1 MKRYKRYF
9 LLLFVLLSLIC
20 SKAIAQ
26 GEMIFTSSKSLSS
39 SMVNNIFQDDLGFV
53 WVSSEDGL
61 DVYDGVNFCNIHHID
76 GDSLSLM
83 SNYVRFVYQDPA
95 RNIFV
100 ATLHGLQ
107 LFDRDTRTF
116 HNIPI
121 NGGFGPLN
129 ILPSVSC
136 ICRVNDTLTMVG
148 TSGYGIMLLHQ
159 NESGFCLSTHR
170 GVGFGGINSIFK
182 DDSGY
187 IWVSGN
193 NVVKKLD
200 SSLEELDVVTLSNQE
215 SVASISCTSDGI
227 VLFGTSY
234 GRVLAYDADA
244 PSKYREIVSK
254 AQNDM
259 LVTCFCMDIDNTILI
274 GTDGHGVKRLV
285 PQDDGKWSVV
295 DFDFALANNHQLKI
309 HHIMRDRDGN
319 FWFGCFQRGVL
330 VVKGGSNFFEYVGR
344 ISRKRNVI
352 GSCCVVSVYA
362 DDNSNIYVG
371 TDNDGFYVLDPD
383 YKLIQHYDCN
393 QPGTIVPKVPLAFCE
408 DSYGRLWTGGYQG
421 GLVYLDRKTGT
432 WHRYDLSSTSAGN
445 GDDVSSV
452 YSIVEDRARQTLWV
466 SASGVGLF
474 RIDEQTLSNRLFTTK
489 ISTFQHDF
497 SSDQLCNSW
506 VVSMMLSSDG
516 SKLYIGTYSG
526 FSCLDLDTES
536 FVSTYGVNCFLE
548 SYVVNSICE
557 ARDGHI
563 WIGTTDGLFNFD
575 TDTRKFKRYGMAEG
589 LPGSSISGIACDT
602 AGNMWISSKSGISC
616 LDAQTGKFVNYDSY
630 DGLYSNEFMPD
641 AVWNAK
647 NGRILFGSVNG
658 VIGFNPFARRNR
670 VKSLNIRI
678 VNFFVDNV
686 PVVRGSKS
694 GDNDIVDTAVIDARK
709 FHLAHFDNSFEVE
722 YSALD
727 FDNPDR
733 LVYSYRIDGGQW
745 TTISGNRVSFAKVGY
760 GKHTLEACV
769 ADNLNTSEVYSVVIE
784 IDFPWY
790 QSTWFYVLLTLLVV
804 GILVAAA
811 LMIRRRIGLNRH
823 YKEMARAKE
832 LNDSRIEFFTNI
844 SHEIRTPISLIISP
858 LSKLIA
864 TDDDPSRQRSYKTI
878 KLNAQR
884 ILNLINQLLDMR
896 KIDSKQMS
904 LEFEKVDLVEF
915 CRGIYES
922 FEQYALSL
930 GIDFLFDAE
939 EETMEAYVD
948 PKNFDKVIVN
958 LLSNAFKYTPKGGKV
973 RLSIYKDVG
982 ETICIGVSDQG
993 TGIALED
1000 IDHVFELF
1008 YQGSNNHKITM
1019 IGTGIGMYLVRQLVT
1034 LHHGDVKAVN
1044 NTGGEP
1050 GCTFMIHI
1058 PAGRSH
1064 LKDREIFVR
1073 DDAQSP
1079 TYTQMDIAAAVPE
1092 PDDEEL
1098 KRYAKTSTRIVVVDD
1113 DEQLRKYIVD
1123 ELGNYFHIK
1132 DFASCDEAST
1142 YIIKNK
1148 PDLVISDVMM
1158 SGMDGMSLCI
1168 KLKRNVDTNT
1178 IPVILLT
1185 AASQENARIRAL
1197 DIGADAFIPKP
1208 FNISVL
1214 SHTVTNLLKRQN
1226 TLRNSFLGRQD
1237 TINGADMDE
1246 DSGRAVD
1253 SPDKKLLM
1261 RVLKVIN
1268 ENMSNPSLTVDMIAK
1283 AVGISRVHLH
1293 RKLKELTNQSTI
1305 DFLRNVRLN
1314 RALKLLRIKHN
1325 SIFEVAQQV
1334 GFVSTAYFSTVF
1346 KDRFGCTPS
1355 AYMSDNATI
1364 EQMPLDDDEL
1374 IS

>member
-61 DVYDGVNFCNIHHID
+61 DVYDGVNFWNIHHID

-563 WIGTTDGLFNFD
+563 WVGTTDGLFNFD

-1346 KDRFGCTPS
+1346 KDRFGSTPS

>member
-9 LLLFVLLSLIC
+9 LLLFIVFNVIC
-20 SKAIAQ
+20 STAEAQ
-26 GEMIFTSSKSLSS
+26 GEMIFTSSKDLSS

-61 DVYDGVNFCNIHHID
+61 DVYDGVNFWNIHHVD
-76 GDSLSLM
+76 GDSLSLVI
-83 SNYVRFVYQDPA
+83 NYVRFVYQDPD
-95 RNIFV
+95 RNIFI

-116 HNIPI
+116 HTIPI
-121 NGGFGPLN
+121 TSGFGPLN
-129 ILPSVSC
+129 IQPSVSC
-136 ICRVNDTLTMVG
+136 ICRVNDTLTVVG
-148 TSGYGIMLLHQ
+148 TSGYGIMLLHK
-159 NESGFCLSTHR
+159 NESGYYLSTHR
-170 GVGFGGINSIFK
+170 GVGFGGINSICK
-182 DDSGY
+182 DSAGY
-187 IWVSGN
+187 IWVAGN

-200 SSLEELDVVTLSNQE
+200 SSLEELEEIALPNLE
-215 SVASISCTSDGI
+215 SVASVFCTNDGT
-227 VLFGTSY
+227 VLYGTSL
-234 GRVLAYDADA
+234 GRVLAYDPDA
-244 PSKYREIVSK
+244 PSKYREIVST

-259 LVTCFCMDIDNTILI
+259 LVTCFCMDIDNTILV
-274 GTDGHGVKRLV
+274 GTDGHGVKRLIL
-285 PQDDGKWSVV
+285 QDDGKWTIS
-295 DFDFALANNHQLKI
+295 DFDFALANNTQLKI

-330 VVKGGSNFFEYVGR
+330 VVKGGSNFFDYIGR

-352 GSCCVVSVYA
+352 GSCCVVSVFA

-371 TDNDGFYVLDPD
+371 TDNDGFYVLDPN
-383 YKLIQHYDCN
+383 YKLIHHYDCN
-393 QPGTIVPKVPLAFCE
+393 LPGSIVPKVPLAFCE
-408 DSYGRLWTGGYQG
+408 DSHGRLWAGGYQG
-421 GLVYLDRKTGT
+421 GLVYLDRKTNT
-432 WHRYDLSSTSAGN
+432 WHRYDLSSSVG
-445 GDDVSSV
+445 GDEFSSV
-452 YSIVEDRARQTLWV
+452 YSIVEDKARQVLWV

-474 RIDEQTLSNRLFTTK
+474 RIDEATLTNRLYATK
-489 ISTFQHDF
+489 IATFQHDF

-506 VVSMMLSSDG
+506 VVSMTLSSDG
-516 SKLYIGTYSG
+516 NKLYIGTYSG
-526 FSCLDLDTES
+526 FACLDLNTES
-536 FVSTYGVNCFLE
+536 FVSTFGVNCFLE
-548 SYVVNSICE
+548 GYVVNSICE
-557 ARDGHI
+557 APDGHI
-563 WIGTTDGLFNFD
+563 WVGTTDGLFKFD
-575 TDTRKFKRYGMAEG
+575 TDTRKFKRYSLAEG
-589 LPGSSISGIACDT
+589 LPGTSISGIACDT

-616 LDAQTGKFVNYDSY
+616 LDAKTGRFVNYDSY

-658 VIGFNPFARRNR
+658 VIGFFPFERRSR
-670 VKSLNIRI
+670 AKSLNIRI
-678 VNFFVDNV
+678 VNFRVDNI
-686 PVVRGSKS
+686 PVARGSKS
-694 GDNDIVDTAVIDARK
+694 GDNDIVDTAVIDAKR

-745 TTISGNRVSFAKVGY
+745 NTISGNRVSFAKVGY
-760 GKHTLEACV
+760 GEHTLDACV
-769 ADNLNTSEVYSVVIE
+769 TDNVNTSAVYSVIIE

-790 QSTWFYVLLTLLVV
+790 QSTWFSILLTLVV
-804 GILVAAA
+804 LGLLVAAA
-811 LMIRRRIGLNRH
+811 LLVRRRIGLNRH

-858 LSKLIA
+858 LYKLIA
-864 TDDDPSRQRSYKTI
+864 TDNDPSRQRSYKTI

-896 KIDSKQMS
+896 KIDSKQMT

-930 GIDFLFDAE
+930 GIDFLFEAE

-973 RLSIYKDVG
+973 RLMIYKDSG
-982 ETICIGVSDQG
+982 DTIAIGVSDQG

-1008 YQGSNNHKITM
+1008 YQGSNNHKISM
-1019 IGTGIGMYLVRQLVT
+1019 IGTGVGMYLVHKLVT
-1034 LHHGDVKAVN
+1034 LHHGDVKAIN

-1073 DDAQSP
+1073 DDAQNP
-1079 TYTQMDIAAAVPE
+1079 AFNQMNIAAAVPE

-1197 DIGADAFIPKP
+1197 DIGADAFIAKP

-1346 KDRFGCTPS
+1346 KERFGCTPS
-1355 AYMSDNATI
+1355 TYMSDNATI

>member
-1 MKRYKRYF
+1 
-9 LLLFVLLSLIC
+9 
-20 SKAIAQ
+20 
-26 GEMIFTSSKSLSS
+26 MIFTSSKSLSS

-1073 DDAQSP
+1073 DDAQSS

>member
-1 MKRYKRYF
+1 M
-9 LLLFVLLSLIC
+9 IC

-61 DVYDGVNFCNIHHID
+61 DVYDGVNFWNIHHID

-215 SVASISCTSDGI
+215 SVASISCTSNGI

-563 WIGTTDGLFNFD
+563 WMGTTDGLFNFD

-589 LPGSSISGIACDT
+589 LPGSSISGIACDA

-686 PVVRGSKS
+686 PVARGSKS

-1073 DDAQSP
+1073 DDAQSS

-1113 DEQLRKYIVD
+1113 DEQFRKYIVD

-1132 DFASCDEAST
+1132 DFASCDETSS

>member
-1 MKRYKRYF
+1 MKRYKKYF
-9 LLLFVLLSLIC
+9 LLLFVISSLIC
-20 SKAIAQ
+20 SKAEAQ
-26 GEMIFTSSKSLSS
+26 GEMIFTSSKDLSS

-61 DVYDGVNFCNIHHID
+61 DVYDGVNFWNIHHVD
-76 GDSLSLM
+76 GDSLSLV

-116 HNIPI
+116 HNVPI

-129 ILPSVSC
+129 IRPSVAC
-136 ICRVNDTLTMVG
+136 ICRVNDTLTVVG
-148 TSGYGIMLLHQ
+148 TSGYGIMLLQH
-159 NESGFCLSTHR
+159 NDDGFSLFTHR
-170 GVGFGGINSIFK
+170 GVGLGSVGCIYK

-187 IWVSGN
+187 IWMSGN
-193 NVVKKLD
+193 NVVKKLNL
-200 SSLEELDVVTLSNQE
+200 SLEEIEVVTLPNQE
-215 SVASISCTSDGI
+215 SATAITSTGDGTL
-227 VLFGTSY
+227 LFGTSH
-234 GRVLAYDADA
+234 GRVLVYDANA

-259 LVTCFCMDIDNTILI
+259 VVTCFCMDVDNTILM
-274 GTDGHGVKRLV
+274 GTDGYGVKRLV
-285 PQDDGKWSVV
+285 HQDDGTWSIG

-330 VVKGGSNFFEYVGR
+330 VVKGGSNFFDYIGR

-362 DDNSNIYVG
+362 DSNNNIYVG
-371 TDNDGFYVLDPD
+371 TDNDGFYLLDPD

-408 DSYGRLWTGGYQG
+408 DSHGRLWTGGYQG

-432 WHRYDLSSTSAGN
+432 WHRYDLATASGGSC
-445 GDDVSSV
+445 DDFSSV
-452 YSIVEDRARQTLWV
+452 YTIVEDKERQNLWV

-474 RIDEQTLSNRLFTTK
+474 RIDANTLAGRLYGIK
-489 ISTFQHDF
+489 NSTFQHDY
-497 SSDQLCNSW
+497 STDQLCNAW

-516 SKLYIGTYSG
+516 TKLYIGTYSG
-526 FSCLDLDTES
+526 FSCLDLNTES
-536 FVSTYGVNCFLE
+536 FVSAYGVNCFLE
-548 SYVVNSICE
+548 GYVVNSICE
-557 ARDGHI
+557 GRDGYI
-563 WIGTTDGLFNFD
+563 WVGTTDGLFKFD
-575 TDTRKFKRYGMAEG
+575 TDTRKFKRYGTAEG
-589 LPGSSISGIACDT
+589 LPGTSISGIACDT
-602 AGNMWISSKSGISC
+602 AGSMWISSKSGISC
-616 LDAQTGKFVNYDSY
+616 LDAKTGKFVNYDSY

-641 AVWNAK
+641 AVWNSQ

-670 VKSLNIRI
+670 DKSLNIRI
-678 VNFFVDNV
+678 VDFWVDNV

-694 GDNDIVDTAVIDARK
+694 GSNYVVDTAVIAARR

-733 LVYSYRIDGGQW
+733 LKYSYRIDGGQW
-745 TTISGNRVSFAKVGY
+745 TSISGNRVSFAKLGY
-760 GKHTLEACV
+760 GEHTLEARV
-769 ADNLNTSEVYSVVIE
+769 ADNLNTSDVYTVVIE

-790 QSTWFYVLLTLLVV
+790 QSMWFYVLLALLVL

-811 LMIRRRIGLNRH
+811 LLVRRRIVLNRH
-823 YKEMARAKE
+823 YKEMERAKE

-858 LSKLIA
+858 LYKLIA

-896 KIDSKQMS
+896 KIDSKQLR
-904 LEFEKVDLVEF
+904 LEFEKVDLVDF

-939 EETMEAYVD
+939 EESMEAYVD

-958 LLSNAFKYTPKGGKV
+958 VLSNAFKYTPKGGKV
-973 RLSIYKDVG
+973 RLSINRDAG
-982 ETICIGVSDQG
+982 ETIRIGVSDQG

-1000 IDHVFELF
+1000 IDHVFDLF

-1019 IGTGIGMYLVRQLVT
+1019 IGTGVGMYLVRQLVT
-1034 LHHGDVKAVN
+1034 LHHGTVKAVN

-1050 GCTFMIHI
+1050 GCTFVIHI

-1064 LKDREIFVR
+1064 LTDREIFVR
-1073 DDAQSP
+1073 ENPQSSAFS
-1079 TYTQMDIAAAVPE
+1079 QMELAGVPE

-1178 IPVILLT
+1178 IPVVLLT

-1197 DIGADAFIPKP
+1197 DIGADAFIAKP

-1214 SHTVTNLLKRQN
+1214 SHTVTNLLRRNN
-1226 TLRNSFLGRQD
+1226 TLRNSYLGRQD
-1237 TINGADMDE
+1237 TINGVDMDE
-1246 DSGRAVD
+1246 GEQVD
-1253 SPDKKLLM
+1253 SPDKKLLT

-1314 RALKLLRIKHN
+1314 RALKLLRIKHSN
-1325 SIFEVAQQV
+1325 ISEVAQYV

>member
-1 MKRYKRYF
+1 MKRYKKYF
-9 LLLFVLLSLIC
+9 LLLFIISGLLC
-20 SKAIAQ
+20 NKAAAQ
-26 GEMIFTSSKSLSS
+26 GEMIFTSSKDLSS

-61 DVYDGVNFCNIHHID
+61 DVYDGVNFWNIRHID
-76 GDSLSLM
+76 GDSLSLV

-95 RNIFV
+95 RNIFI

-107 LFDRDTRTF
+107 LYDRDTRTF
-116 HNIPI
+116 HNVPI

-129 ILPSVSC
+129 IMPSVAC
-136 ICRVNDTLTMVG
+136 ICRVNDSLTVVG
-148 TSGYGIMLLHQ
+148 TSGYGIMLLQHH
-159 NESGFCLSTHR
+159 EDGFSLFTHR
-170 GVGFGGINSIFK
+170 GVGLGSINCIYK

-200 SSLEELDVVTLSNQE
+200 TSLEELEVVTLPNQE
-215 SVASISCTSDGI
+215 SVESIICTNEGTL
-227 VLFGTSY
+227 LFGTSF

-254 AQNDM
+254 VQNDM
-259 LVTCFCMDIDNTILI
+259 IVTCFCMDVDNTILM

-285 PQDDGKWSVV
+285 RQDDGTWSIG

-330 VVKGGSNFFEYVGR
+330 VVKGGSNFFDYIGR

-362 DDNSNIYVG
+362 DSNNNIYVG
-371 TDNDGFYVLDPD
+371 TDNDGFYLLDPD

-393 QPGTIVPKVPLAFCE
+393 QPGTMVPKVPLAFCE
-408 DSYGRLWTGGYQG
+408 DSHGRLWIGGYQG
-421 GLVYLDRKTGT
+421 GLVYLDRKTGI
-432 WHRYDLSSTSAGN
+432 WHRYDLSAASGSS
-445 GDDVSSV
+445 GDDFSSV
-452 YSIVEDRARQTLWV
+452 YSIVEDKERQNLWV

-474 RIDEQTLSNRLFTTK
+474 RINENTLAAHLYSIK
-489 ISTFQHDF
+489 IATFQHDF
-497 SSDQLCNSW
+497 STDQLCNAW
-506 VVSMMLSSDG
+506 VVSMMLSSDK

-526 FSCLDLDTES
+526 FSCLDLNTES

-548 SYVVNSICE
+548 GYVVNSICE
-557 ARDGHI
+557 GRDGYI
-563 WIGTTDGLFNFD
+563 WVGTTDGLFKFD

-589 LPGSSISGIACDT
+589 LSGTSISGIACDT

-616 LDAQTGKFVNYDSY
+616 LDAKTGKFVNYDSY

-641 AVWNAK
+641 AVWNSQ

-658 VIGFNPFARRNR
+658 VIGFNPFTRRNR
-670 VKSLNIRI
+670 AKSLNLRI
-678 VNFFVDNV
+678 VNFFVDNIA
-686 PVVRGSKS
+686 VVRGSKS
-694 GDNDIVDTAVIDARK
+694 GGNDIVDTAVIDARR

-733 LVYSYRIDGGQW
+733 LDYSYRIDGGQW
-745 TTISGNRVSFAKVGY
+745 TSISGNRVSFAKVGY
-760 GKHTLEACV
+760 GVHTLEARV
-769 ADNLNTSEVYSVVIE
+769 ADNLNTSDVYSVIIE

-790 QSTWFYVLLTLLVV
+790 QSTWFFVLMALLMLC
-804 GILVAAA
+804 ILIVAA
-811 LMIRRRIGLNRH
+811 LLIKRRIGLNRH
-823 YKEMARAKE
+823 YKEMERAKE

-858 LSKLIA
+858 LYKLIA

-904 LEFEKVDLVEF
+904 LEFEKVDLVDF

-1019 IGTGIGMYLVRQLVT
+1019 IGTGVGMYLVRQLVT

-1050 GCTFMIHI
+1050 GCTFFIHI

-1064 LKDREIFVR
+1064 LTDREIFVR
-1073 DDAQSP
+1073 ENPQSSAFS
-1079 TYTQMDIAAAVPE
+1079 QMELAAVPE

-1132 DFASCDEAST
+1132 DFASCDEASS

-1214 SHTVTNLLKRQN
+1214 SHTVTNLLKRNN
-1226 TLRNSFLGRQD
+1226 TLRNSYLGRQD
-1237 TINGADMDE
+1237 TINGVDMDD

>member
-61 DVYDGVNFCNIHHID
+61 DVYDGVNFWNIHHID

-383 YKLIQHYDCN
+383 YKLVQHYDCN